1 MLNEAMFSNL
11 RNIFVIFLWAMT
23 IACTVEPQQKAQT
36 NMREYI
42 HPNGLAVKL
51 SNDFAAKEFE
61 NGFIV
66 EPSDGSNKNVRM
78 PVEIKISLLKNKQLP
93 KDNSLQSKDFG
104 NRKINYKITK
114 DDGGSGGET
123 YSFVGFENVSD
134 GYVEYSQNLQSKYSE
149 PDFQK
154 VWEIIENTSLKSK

>member
-11 RNIFVIFLWAMT
+11 RNIFVIFLWATT
-23 IACTVEPQQKAQT
+23 IGCTVTPQQKAPT

-42 HPNGLAVKL
+42 HPNGLTVKL
-51 SNDFAAKEFE
+51 SNDFTAKDVED
-61 NGFIV
+61 GFIV
-66 EPSDGSNKNVRM
+66 EPSDESNRNVRM
-78 PVEIKISLLKNKQLP
+78 PVEIKVSLIKGKQFP
-93 KDNSLQSKDFG
+93 AGNSLQAKDLG

-123 YSFVGFENVSD
+123 YNFVGFENIAD
-134 GYVEYSQNLQSKYSE
+134 GYIEYSQTLQSKYSE

-154 VWEIIENTSLKSK
+154 VWEIIENTSLKK